1 MFVGSCELSIQNVI
15 SPFIEGLGET
25 VVDFHRVLAVG
36 GCHCT
41 STLAIRRVSGL
52 DCEKRGVRYLARH
65 VDPDVLDEVA
75 DRPATTELPLAIS
88 IKTDSGLVAGTRVD
102 VQVDDT

>member
-1 MFVGSCELSIQNVI
+1 M
-15 SPFIEGLGET
+15 
-25 VVDFHRVLAVG
+25 
-36 GCHCT
+36 
-41 STLAIRRVSGL
+41 

-88 IKTDSGLVAGTRVD
+88 IEADSGLVAGARVD